1 MIRIMSDLAYV
12 VLVFIIVRMSGFH
25 LIDLLVQSRFQR
37 NIVVLSRIDIFIR
50 SRICG
55 DLDHRAAPLYGS
67 AAASQRYCHDQ
78 K

>member
-12 VLVFIIVRMSGFH
+12 VLVFVIVRMSGFH
-25 LIDLLVQSRFQR
+25 LIDLLVQSYFQR
-37 NIVVLSRIDIFIR
+37 NIVVVSCIDIFIC

-55 DLDHRAAPLYGS
+55 DLDHRASPLYGS